1 MELEDDARTL
11 AETIIDYWKEYD
23 DGDYSPKGY
32 CCMFCC
38 GSSWE
43 GYDEVV
49 HDLDCPV
56 LVAKDVLTTGK

>member
-23 DGDYSPKGY
+23 DGKGY

-38 GSSWE
+38 GSSWK
-43 GYDEVV
+43 GYDKVV

-56 LVAKDVLTTGK
+56 LVAKDVLTTGQ